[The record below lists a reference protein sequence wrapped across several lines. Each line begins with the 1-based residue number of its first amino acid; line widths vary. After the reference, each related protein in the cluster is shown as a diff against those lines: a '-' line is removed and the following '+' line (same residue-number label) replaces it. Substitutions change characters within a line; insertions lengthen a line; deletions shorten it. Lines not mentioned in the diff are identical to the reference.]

1 MPRLRRIW
9 CRADFC
15 PVESTGHSF
24 GRSSFVAI
32 FPIMSESLTIKTNGE
47 SRQIESG
54 SSLLHLL
61 QTLDLDPQT
70 LVVELNRTIVPRAI
84 FADTPLNDGDEV
96 ELVHFVGGG

>member
-1 MPRLRRIW
+1 
-9 CRADFC
+9 
-15 PVESTGHSF
+15 
-24 GRSSFVAI
+24 
-32 FPIMSESLTIKTNGE
+32 MSESLTIKTNGE
-47 SRQIESG
+47 TRQIESG

-61 QTLDLDPQT
+61 RTLDLDPQT